1 MTAGVY
7 PFIRRLRRLGRS
19 RIQPGT
25 LDSLIDV
32 YSPEL
37 DTMRDI
43 YVYLPPGYGEEVRR
57 YPVVYM
63 QDAQNLFHT
72 GTGFLGSWHVEEA
85 VIAATRLGHPCIV
98 IGVPHAGVE
107 RIVEY
112 SPFDD
117 THFGAGRGNRY
128 LDFLINT
135 LKPKIDQQYRTLRS
149 RRWTGIAGSS
159 MGGLISMYAAFT
171 RPETYG
177 FVGALSSSF
186 WFANGAIFPV
196 VEAALAASFGEIEA
210 PRVYLDIGRYD
221 GTRAVADARR
231 MRNLLIQNGYRTGAD
246 LRWVEDP
253 RGGHNEASWA
263 RRFRKAL
270 PALLSA

>member
-1 MTAGVY
+1 MTAAVY
-7 PFIRRLRRLGRS
+7 PFFRRLRRLGRS

-25 LDSLIDV
+25 LDLFADV

-37 DTMRDI
+37 DTTRDI
-43 YVYLPPGYGEEVRR
+43 YVYLPPGYEDDVRR

-63 QDAQNLFHT
+63 QDAQNLFDV

-85 VIAATRLGHPCIV
+85 VMAATRLGQPCIV
-98 IGVPHAGVE
+98 VGVPHAGVE

-117 THFGAGRGNRY
+117 THFGEGRGNRY
-128 LDFLINT
+128 LDFLVDT
-135 LKPKIDQQYRTLRS
+135 LKPQIDQQYRTLRA

-159 MGGLISMYAAFT
+159 MGGLISTYAAFT

-177 FVGALSSSF
+177 FAGALSPSF
-186 WFANGAIFPV
+186 WFADGAIFPV
-196 VEAALAASFGEIEA
+196 VEAALAGSFGAMEV
-210 PRVYLDIGRYD
+210 PRVYLDVGRGD
-221 GTRAVADARR
+221 GVRAVMDARR
-231 MRNLLIQNGYRTGAD
+231 MRALLIRNGYRTGAN

-270 PALLSA
+270 PALLST

>member
-1 MTAGVY
+1 MTAAVY
-7 PFIRRLRRLGRS
+7 PFFRRLRRLGRS

-25 LDSLIDV
+25 LDLFADV

-37 DTMRDI
+37 DTTRDI
-43 YVYLPPGYGEEVRR
+43 YVYLPPGYEDDVRR

-63 QDAQNLFHT
+63 QDAQNLFDV

-85 VIAATRLGHPCIV
+85 VMAATRLGQPCIV
-98 IGVPHAGVE
+98 VGVPHAGVE

-117 THFGAGRGNRY
+117 THFGEGRGNRY
-128 LDFLINT
+128 LDFLVDT
-135 LKPKIDQQYRTLRS
+135 LKPQIDQQYRTLRA

-159 MGGLISMYAAFT
+159 MGGLISTYAAFT

-177 FVGALSSSF
+177 FAGALSPSF
-186 WFANGAIFPV
+186 WFADGAIFPV
-196 VEAALAASFGEIEA
+196 VEAALAASFGDMEV
-210 PRVYLDIGRYD
+210 PRVYLDVGRGD
-221 GTRAVADARR
+221 GVRAVMDARR
-231 MRNLLIQNGYRTGAD
+231 MRALLIQNGYRTGAN

-270 PALLSA
+270 PALLST